1 MAAAAFI
8 PLINNNE
15 NKDFNEEIESNNLVI
30 QIHRCHNLDKLKG
43 GEKGD
48 KTRQSTDIMPSTYIT
63 YGFFTFPIHLSK
75 VIKNKA
81 NPIFDEIQTWKLPIN
96 SEAIHKYLINE
107 DLIIYVF
114 KENSE
119 NIISNSATTS
129 RSLGYISI
137 PLFPLA
143 RNQKIRGTF
152 PLTDRADETI
162 TSGASIDISI
172 FWQFAYV
179 FDDTKLVSNTQLIGG
194 NEIVKEKI
202 LPEVAIKSSNNMQ
215 IIDETNE
222 LKEIKENNQENDLIK
237 EENTDITSSDEDEQ
251 NGEIEELELRKRL
264 FSNKIMPE
272 IVNNKN
278 EQKINFDIEIKE
290 NNEENEENQDSES
303 INLIKEELNT
313 LNEENPSSE
322 SSKISE
328 PENIQS
334 QKSSNNSFE
343 ENLIIKEDGKEEK
356 EESDDNISLRSDAT
370 YTMES
375 ANQHLNV
382 NEEKQ
387 INDEIKDGEEIL
399 KENISEES
407 LLGVLPPIPAQRKSK
422 IVEPSKE
429 NTTLTL
435 NYFPNELAVRKAV
448 EFSDPLHSSIPP
460 SSISS
465 FAESVDSP
473 SSHSN
478 ASSSELNSKEEDHQK
493 ILQKEKKQFK
503 KRRQI
508 NIGAIPSSPSIR
520 LRKEESISENG
531 NLEEEKN
538 NFILNIFIG
547 KLKLIEHSP
556 LLRRQFDSGRVFVE
570 WNLLDISRDL
580 CETEGDFNLPRK
592 HSEELNF
599 DCHKSYTLDNKRV
612 ALLKQW
618 TELNNCL
625 VFTLVL
631 ELEKDGE
638 LDDLCMG
645 EFNLIDIINNNNN
658 YGNNLIDNITM
669 RDVDNST
676 IAILE
681 VGIGYSESLMKEI
694 RDSFNFSEGD
704 EEEIGEDYE
713 GVVNV

>member
-8 PLINNNE
+8 PLINNDE

-48 KTRQSTDIMPSTYIT
+48 KTRQSTDVMPSTYIT
-63 YGFFTFPIHLSK
+63 YEFFTFPIHLSK
-75 VIKNKA
+75 VVKNKA

-107 DLIIYVF
+107 
-114 KENSE
+114 
-119 NIISNSATTS
+119 
-129 RSLGYISI
+129 
-137 PLFPLA
+137 
-143 RNQKIRGTF
+143 
-152 PLTDRADETI
+152 ADETI

-179 FDDTKLVSNTQLIGG
+179 FDDTKLVSNTQLVGR
-194 NEIVKEKI
+194 NENVKEKI
-202 LPEVAIKSSNNMQ
+202 LPEVAIKASNNMQ

-222 LKEIKENNQENDLIK
+222 LKEIKENNHENDLIK
-237 EENTDITSSDEDEQ
+237 DDNDDIISSDEDEQ
-251 NGEIEELELRKRL
+251 KGEIEELELRKRL
-264 FSNKIMPE
+264 FSNKIIPE
-272 IVNNKN
+272 IINNKD
-278 EQKINFDIEIKE
+278 EQKIDSDIEIKE
-290 NNEENEENQDSES
+290 NNEGNKDSES
-303 INLIKEELNT
+303 INLLKEELNA

-322 SSKISE
+322 SIKISE

-334 QKSSNNSFE
+334 PKSSNNSFE

-356 EESDDNISLRSDAT
+356 EESDDNVSLRSDTT

-375 ANQHLNV
+375 ANQHLDV
-382 NEEKQ
+382 NEEQ
-387 INDEIKDGEEIL
+387 INEELNDKKELL

-422 IVEPSKE
+422 IAEPTKE

-435 NYFPNELAVRKAV
+435 NNSPNELAVRRAV

-478 ASSSELNSKEEDHQK
+478 ASSSELNSKEEDQQK
-493 ILQKEKKQFK
+493 ILQKEKKRLK
-503 KRRQI
+503 ERRQI

-520 LRKEESISENG
+520 LRKEELISENG

-580 CETEGDFNLPRK
+580 CETEGNFNLPRR

-618 TELNNCL
+618 TELNTCL

-645 EFNLIDIINNNNN
+645 EFNLIDIINNDN
-658 YGNNLIDNITM
+658 YGNNNNLIDNITM

-694 RDSFNFSEGD
+694 RDSFNFSEG
-704 EEEIGEDYE
+704 EEEEMGEDYE

>member
-48 KTRQSTDIMPSTYIT
+48 KTRQSTDVMPSTYIT

-114 KENSE
+114 EENSE

-137 PLFPLA
+137 PLFSLA

-162 TSGASIDISI
+162 TSCASIDISI
-172 FWQFAYV
+172 FWQFAYQ
-179 FDDTKLVSNTQLIGG
+179 LVGG

-202 LPEVAIKSSNNMQ
+202 LPEVAIKASNNMQ
-215 IIDETNE
+215 IINETNE

-334 QKSSNNSFE
+334 PKSSNNSFE

-435 NYFPNELAVRKAV
+435 NYFPNELAVRRAV

-460 SSISS
+460 
-465 FAESVDSP
+465 
-473 SSHSN
+473 
-478 ASSSELNSKEEDHQK
+478 
-493 ILQKEKKQFK
+493 
-503 KRRQI
+503 
-508 NIGAIPSSPSIR
+508 
-520 LRKEESISENG
+520 
-531 NLEEEKN
+531 
-538 NFILNIFIG
+538 
-547 KLKLIEHSP
+547 
-556 LLRRQFDSGRVFVE
+556 
-570 WNLLDISRDL
+570 
-580 CETEGDFNLPRK
+580 
-592 HSEELNF
+592 
-599 DCHKSYTLDNKRV
+599 YTLDNKRV

-638 LDDLCMG
+638 LDDL
-645 EFNLIDIINNNNN
+645 L
-658 YGNNLIDNITM
+658 

-681 VGIGYSESLMKEI
+681 VGIGYSESLMKQI

>member
-107 DLIIYVF
+107 
-114 KENSE
+114 
-119 NIISNSATTS
+119 
-129 RSLGYISI
+129 
-137 PLFPLA
+137 
-143 RNQKIRGTF
+143 
-152 PLTDRADETI
+152 ADETI
-162 TSGASIDISI
+162 TSCASIDISI

-179 FDDTKLVSNTQLIGG
+179 FDDTKLVSNTQLVGG

-202 LPEVAIKSSNNMQ
+202 LPEVAIKASNNMQ
-215 IIDETNE
+215 IINETNE

-429 NTTLTL
+429 NTTLTQ
-435 NYFPNELAVRKAV
+435 NDSPNGLAVRRAV

-460 SSISS
+460 
-465 FAESVDSP
+465 
-473 SSHSN
+473 
-478 ASSSELNSKEEDHQK
+478 
-493 ILQKEKKQFK
+493 
-503 KRRQI
+503 
-508 NIGAIPSSPSIR
+508 IPSSPSIR
-520 LRKEESISENG
+520 LRKEELISENG

-547 KLKLIEHSP
+547 KLQLTEHSP

-599 DCHKSYTLDNKRV
+599 DCHKSYTLDNKQV

-645 EFNLIDIINNNNN
+645 EFNLIDIINNNN
-658 YGNNLIDNITM
+658 YGNNNNNLIDNITM

-681 VGIGYSESLMKEI
+681 VGVGYSESLMKQI

>member
-1 MAAAAFI
+1 M
-8 PLINNNE
+8 
-15 NKDFNEEIESNNLVI
+15 K
-30 QIHRCHNLDKLKG
+30 K
-43 GEKGD
+43 
-48 KTRQSTDIMPSTYIT
+48 
-63 YGFFTFPIHLSK
+63 
-75 VIKNKA
+75 
-81 NPIFDEIQTWKLPIN
+81 
-96 SEAIHKYLINE
+96 
-107 DLIIYVF
+107 
-114 KENSE
+114 
-119 NIISNSATTS
+119 
-129 RSLGYISI
+129 
-137 PLFPLA
+137 
-143 RNQKIRGTF
+143 
-152 PLTDRADETI
+152 
-162 TSGASIDISI
+162 
-172 FWQFAYV
+172 
-179 FDDTKLVSNTQLIGG
+179 
-194 NEIVKEKI
+194 
-202 LPEVAIKSSNNMQ
+202 
-215 IIDETNE
+215 
-222 LKEIKENNQENDLIK
+222 
-237 EENTDITSSDEDEQ
+237 
-251 NGEIEELELRKRL
+251 
-264 FSNKIMPE
+264 
-272 IVNNKN
+272 
-278 EQKINFDIEIKE
+278 
-290 NNEENEENQDSES
+290 
-303 INLIKEELNT
+303 
-313 LNEENPSSE
+313 
-322 SSKISE
+322 
-328 PENIQS
+328 
-334 QKSSNNSFE
+334 
-343 ENLIIKEDGKEEK
+343 
-356 EESDDNISLRSDAT
+356 
-370 YTMES
+370 
-375 ANQHLNV
+375 
-382 NEEKQ
+382 
-387 INDEIKDGEEIL
+387 EIL

-422 IVEPSKE
+422 IVESSKE
-429 NTTLTL
+429 NTTLT
-435 NYFPNELAVRKAV
+435 PNDSPNGLAVRRAV

-473 SSHSN
+473 SSNSN
-478 ASSSELNSKEEDHQK
+478 ASSSELNSKGEDRQK
-493 ILQKEKKQFK
+493 ILQKEKKQIK

-520 LRKEESISENG
+520 LRKEELISENG

-547 KLKLIEHSP
+547 KLQLTEHSP

-599 DCHKSYTLDNKRV
+599 DCHKSYTLDNKQV

-645 EFNLIDIINNNNN
+645 EFNLIDIINNNN
-658 YGNNLIDNITM
+658 YGNNNNNLIDNITM

-681 VGIGYSESLMKEI
+681 VGVGYSESLMKQI